1 MIRSQREGDGEPGL
15 ERHVEAR
22 DAHSTGGEL
31 HSRKV
36 VNGEPTFTDDLPNP
50 PDAVGGGRDFEDG
63 SRCETE
69 PNTAGDKS
77 NEKML
82 VLVVERYVEE
92 DVTGFHE
99 EVEIASLLLFATVFL
114 LKAGFLIRRRAA
126 MLRSAT
132 RSWDENKRM
141 F

>member
-1 MIRSQREGDGEPGL
+1 MEESC
-15 ERHVEAR
+15 
-22 DAHSTGGEL
+22 T
-31 HSRKV
+31 RKV

-50 PDAVGGGRDFEDG
+50 SDAIGRGRDFQDG

-77 NEKML
+77 DEETL
-82 VLVVERYVEE
+82 VLVVERHVEE

-99 EVEIASLLLFATVFL
+99 DAEIASLLLFATVFL
-114 LKAGFLIRRRAA
+114 LKAGLLIRRRAA

-132 RSWDENKRM
+132 RSWDENRRM